1 MEDIQ
6 LREKI
11 KQLAKQHFKDIVGIR
26 RHLHQHPELSF
37 EEAETSLYIRE
48 QLNSTGIPFKKG
60 FVGTGIA
67 GWINGRSE
75 KGMTVALRA
84 DMDALPVHEKN
95 DLPFK
100 SQYEGR
106 MHACGHDLHMSALL
120 GASRILY
127 SLRNEFDG
135 KIWLIFQPAEEK
147 LPGGANLML
156 KEGLFADGLPDVI
169 IGQHVMPLLEA
180 GKVGYR
186 PGKYMAST
194 DEIYLNVKGSGG
206 HAAMPWQ
213 VIDPVLIAAHIIVA
227 LQQIVSRN
235 ANPAIPSVL
244 SFGKVEALGAT
255 NIIPSEVKI
264 AGTFRT
270 MNEIWRKEA
279 HEKIIQMAKSIA
291 TGMGG
296 DCEVD
301 IQHGYPVLFNHEE
314 YTRRAVNYSQKLL
327 GEKNVVDLEF
337 RMTAEDFAYFA
348 EKMPGVF
355 YRFGITDAEGK
366 FSFPLHSSGFMAD
379 EEALETAMANMA
391 YLTLCFLKDG
401 PVSSL

>member
-1 MEDIQ
+1 MEDIH

-11 KQLAKQHFKDIVGIR
+11 KQLAEQHFEDIVGIR
-26 RHLHQHPELSF
+26 RHIHQHPELSF
-37 EEAETSLYIRE
+37 EEEDTSLYIQE

-67 GWINGRSE
+67 GWIYGRTE

-84 DMDALPVHEKN
+84 DMDGLPVHEKN
-95 DLPFK
+95 DLPYK
-100 SQYEGR
+100 SQIEGK

-120 GASRILY
+120 GASRILH
-127 SLRNEFDG
+127 SLRDEFDG
-135 KIWLIFQPAEEK
+135 KILLIFQPAEEK

-156 KEGLFADGLPDVI
+156 QEGVFADGLPDVI
-169 IGQHVMPLLEA
+169 IGQHVMPLLET
-180 GKVGYR
+180 GKIGYR

-194 DEIYLNVKGSGG
+194 DEIYLTVRGSGG

-213 VIDPVLIAAHIIVA
+213 LTDPVLIAAHIIVA
-227 LQQIVSRN
+227 LQQIVSRV

-255 NIIPSEVKI
+255 NIIPSEVKM

-270 MNEIWRKEA
+270 MNEVWRREA
-279 HEKIIQMAKSIA
+279 HEKITHMAKSIA
-291 TGMGG
+291 AGMGG
-296 DCEVD
+296 NCEVD

-314 YTRRAVNYSQKLL
+314 YTRRAVSYSQKLL
-327 GEKNVVDLEF
+327 GDKNVVDLEL

-348 EKMPGVF
+348 EKIPGVF

-366 FSFPLHSSGFMAD
+366 YSSPLHSSGFMAD
-379 EEALETAMANMA
+379 EAALKTAMANMA
-391 YLTLCFLKDG
+391 YLALCFLKDG
-401 PVSSL
+401 PVPDL

>member
-1 MEDIQ
+1 MEDIH

-11 KQLAKQHFKDIVGIR
+11 KQLAEQHFEDIVGIR
-26 RHLHQHPELSF
+26 RHIHQHPELSF
-37 EEAETSLYIRE
+37 EEEETSLYIQE

-67 GWINGRSE
+67 GWIYGRTE

-84 DMDALPVHEKN
+84 DMDGLPVHEKN
-95 DLPFK
+95 DLPYK
-100 SQYEGR
+100 SQIEGK

-120 GASRILY
+120 GASRILH
-127 SLRNEFDG
+127 SLRDEFDG
-135 KIWLIFQPAEEK
+135 KILLIFQPAEEK

-156 KEGLFADGLPDVI
+156 QEGVFDDGLPDVI
-169 IGQHVMPLLEA
+169 IGQHVMPLLET
-180 GKVGYR
+180 GKIGYR

-194 DEIYLNVKGSGG
+194 DEIYLTVSGSGG

-213 VIDPVLIAAHIIVA
+213 LTDPVLIAAHIIVA
-227 LQQIVSRN
+227 LQQIVSRL

-255 NIIPSEVKI
+255 NIIPSEVKM

-270 MNEIWRKEA
+270 MNEVWRREA
-279 HEKIIQMAKSIA
+279 HEKITQMAKSIA
-291 TGMGG
+291 AGMGG
-296 DCEVD
+296 KCEVD

-314 YTRRAVNYSQKLL
+314 YTRRAVSYSQKLL
-327 GEKNVVDLEF
+327 GETNVVDLEL

-348 EKMPGVF
+348 EKIPGVF

-366 FSFPLHSSGFMAD
+366 YSSPLHSSGFMAD
-379 EEALETAMANMA
+379 EEALKTAMANMA
-391 YLTLCFLKDG
+391 YLALCFLKDG
-401 PVSSL
+401 PVPNL

>member
-1 MEDIQ
+1 MEDIH
-6 LREKI
+6 LRERI
-11 KQLAKQHFKDIVGIR
+11 KQLAGQHFHDIVAIR
-26 RHLHQHPELSF
+26 RHIHQHPELSF
-37 EEAETSLYIRE
+37 EEVETSLYIQQE
-48 QLNSTGIPFKKG
+48 LNSTGIPFKKG

-67 GWINGRSE
+67 AWINGRSE

-100 SQYEGR
+100 SVNTGK

-120 GASRILY
+120 GASRILHAL
-127 SLRNEFDG
+127 SDEFDG
-135 KIWLIFQPAEEK
+135 RILLIFQPAEEK

-156 KEGLFADGLPDVI
+156 QEGVFADGLPDVI

-180 GKVGYR
+180 GKIGYR

-194 DEIYLNVKGSGG
+194 DEIYLTVKGSGG

-213 VIDPVLIAAHIIVA
+213 LIDPVLIAAHIIVA
-227 LQQIVSRN
+227 LQQIVSRHT
-235 ANPAIPSVL
+235 NPTIPSVL
-244 SFGKVEALGAT
+244 SFGKVEAMGAT
-255 NIIPSEVKI
+255 NIIPSEVKM

-270 MNEIWRKEA
+270 MNEAWRKEA
-279 HEKIIQMAKSIA
+279 HEKITRMAKSIA

-296 DCEVD
+296 ECEVD

-314 YTRRAVNYSQKLL
+314 YTRRAVSYSKRLL
-327 GEKNVVDLEF
+327 GDNNVTDLEV

-348 EKMPGVF
+348 EKIPGVF
-355 YRFGITDAEGK
+355 YRFGITDGAGK
-366 FSFPLHSSGFMAD
+366 FSSPLHSSGFMAD
-379 EEALETAMANMA
+379 EESLKTAMANMA
-391 YLTLCFLKDG
+391 YLALCFLNDR
-401 PVSSL
+401 PA

>member
-1 MEDIQ
+1 MEDIH

-11 KQLAKQHFKDIVGIR
+11 KQLAEQHFQDIVGIR
-26 RHLHQHPELSF
+26 RHIHQHPELSY
-37 EEAETSLYIRE
+37 EEVETSQYIQE
-48 QLNSTGIPFKKG
+48 QLNSTGIAFKKG

-67 GWINGRSE
+67 GWINGRTE

-84 DMDALPVHEKN
+84 DMDGLPVHEKN

-100 SQYEGR
+100 SQNEGK

-120 GASRILY
+120 GASRILH
-127 SLRNEFDG
+127 SLRGEFDG
-135 KIWLIFQPAEEK
+135 KILLIFQPAEEK
-147 LPGGANLML
+147 LPGGASLML
-156 KEGLFADGLPDVI
+156 KEGVFADGLPDVI

-180 GKVGYR
+180 GKIGYR

-194 DEIYLNVKGSGG
+194 DEIYITVKGSGG

-213 VIDPVLIAAHIIVA
+213 LTDPVLIAAHIIIA
-227 LQQIVSRN
+227 LQQIVSRH

-255 NIIPSEVKI
+255 NIIPSEVKM

-270 MNEIWRKEA
+270 MNEVWRKEA
-279 HEKIIQMAKSIA
+279 HERITQMAKSIA
-291 TGMGG
+291 AGMGG
-296 DCEVD
+296 ECEVD

-314 YTRRAVNYSQKLL
+314 YTRRAISYSRELL
-327 GEKNVVDLEF
+327 GEKNVVDLEL

-348 EKMPGVF
+348 EKIPGVF
-355 YRFGITDAEGK
+355 YRFGITDSAGK
-366 FSFPLHSSGFMAD
+366 YSSPLHSSGFMAD
-379 EEALETAMANMA
+379 EEALKTAMANMA
-391 YLTLCFLKDG
+391 YVALCFLKDG
-401 PVSSL
+401 PAF

>member
-1 MEDIQ
+1 MEDIH

-11 KQLAKQHFKDIVGIR
+11 KLLAEQHFKDIVGIR
-26 RHLHQHPELSF
+26 RHIHQYPELSF
-37 EEAETSLYIRE
+37 EEVETSLYIQE

-60 FVGTGIA
+60 FVGTGIS

-84 DMDALPVHEKN
+84 DMDGLPVHEKN

-100 SQYEGR
+100 SKNEGK

-120 GASRILY
+120 GASRILH
-127 SLRNEFDG
+127 SLRDEFDG
-135 KIWLIFQPAEEK
+135 KILLIFQPAEEK

-156 KEGLFADGLPDVI
+156 QEGVFADGLPDVI

-180 GKVGYR
+180 GKIGYR

-194 DEIYLNVKGSGG
+194 DEIYLTVRGSGG

-213 VIDPVLIAAHIIVA
+213 LTDPVLIAAYIIVA
-227 LQQIVSRN
+227 LQQIVSRH

-255 NIIPSEVKI
+255 NIIPSEVKM

-270 MNEIWRKEA
+270 MNEVWRNEA
-279 HEKIIQMAKSIA
+279 HEKITQMAKSIA
-291 TGMGG
+291 AGMGG

-314 YTRRAVNYSQKLL
+314 YTRRAVSYSQKLL
-327 GEKNVVDLEF
+327 GEKNVVDLEL

-348 EKMPGVF
+348 EKIPGVF
-355 YRFGITDAEGK
+355 YRFGITDMEGK
-366 FSFPLHSSGFMAD
+366 YLSPLHSSGFMAD
-379 EEALETAMANMA
+379 EEALKTAMANMA
-391 YLTLCFLKDG
+391 YLALCFLNDG
-401 PVSSL
+401 PSQNL

>member
-1 MEDIQ
+1 MEDIH
-6 LREKI
+6 LHAKI
-11 KQLAKQHFKDIVGIR
+11 KQLAEQYFQDIVAIR
-26 RHLHQHPELSF
+26 RHIHQHPELSY
-37 EEAETSLYIRE
+37 EEVETSLYIQD
-48 QLNSTGIPFKKG
+48 QLNSAGIPFKKG

-67 GWINGRSE
+67 GWISGRTE

-84 DMDALPVHEKN
+84 DMDGLPVHEKN

-100 SQYEGR
+100 SKNDGK

-127 SLRNEFDG
+127 SLRGEFDG
-135 KIWLIFQPAEEK
+135 KVLLIFQPAEEK
-147 LPGGANLML
+147 LPGGASLML
-156 KEGLFADGLPDVI
+156 KEGVFADGLPDVI

-180 GKVGYR
+180 GKIGYR

-194 DEIYLNVKGSGG
+194 DEIYITVKGSGG

-213 VIDPVLIAAHIIVA
+213 LTDPVLIAAHIIVA

-244 SFGKVEALGAT
+244 SFGKVEAPGAT
-255 NIIPSEVKI
+255 NIIPSEVKM

-270 MNEIWRKEA
+270 MNEAWRKEA
-279 HEKIIQMAKSIA
+279 HEKIAQMAKSIA

-296 DCEVD
+296 ECEVD
-301 IQHGYPVLFNHEE
+301 IQHGYPVLFNHED
-314 YTRRAVNYSQKLL
+314 YTRRAISYSRKLL
-327 GEKNVVDLEF
+327 GEQNVVDLEL

-348 EKMPGVF
+348 EKIPGVF
-355 YRFGITDAEGK
+355 YRFGITDQAGK
-366 FSFPLHSSGFMAD
+366 YSSPLHSSGFMAD
-379 EEALETAMANMA
+379 EESLKTAMANMA
-391 YLTLCFLKDG
+391 YVAFCFLKDG
-401 PVSSL
+401 PAL

>member
-1 MEDIQ
+1 MEDIH
-6 LREKI
+6 LRDKI
-11 KQLAKQHFKDIVGIR
+11 KQLAEQHFKDIVGIR
-26 RHLHQHPELSF
+26 RHIHQHPELSF
-37 EEAETSLYIRE
+37 EEVKTSLYIQE

-67 GWINGRSE
+67 GWINGRTE
-75 KGMTVALRA
+75 KGMTIALRA
-84 DMDALPVHEKN
+84 DMDGLPVHEKN

-100 SQYEGR
+100 SQNEGK

-120 GASRILY
+120 GASRILH

-135 KIWLIFQPAEEK
+135 KIILIFQPAEEK

-156 KEGLFADGLPDVI
+156 QEGVFADGLPDVI
-169 IGQHVMPLLEA
+169 IGQHVMPLLES
-180 GKVGYR
+180 GKIGYR

-194 DEIYLNVKGSGG
+194 DEIYLIVKGSGG

-213 VIDPVLIAAHIIVA
+213 LTDPVLIAAHIIVA
-227 LQQIVSRN
+227 LQQIVSRH

-255 NIIPSEVKI
+255 NIIPSEVKMS
-264 AGTFRT
+264 GTFRT
-270 MNEIWRKEA
+270 MNEVWRKEA
-279 HEKIIQMAKSIA
+279 HEKITQMAKAIA
-291 TGMGG
+291 AGMGG

-301 IQHGYPVLFNHEE
+301 ILHGYPVLFNHEE
-314 YTRRAVNYSQKLL
+314 YTRRAVSYSQRLL
-327 GEKNVVDLEF
+327 GEKNVVDLEL

-348 EKMPGVF
+348 EKIPGVF

-366 FSFPLHSSGFMAD
+366 YSSPLHSSGFMAD
-379 EEALETAMANMA
+379 EEALKTAMANMA
-391 YLTLCFLKDG
+391 YVAMCFLKDG
-401 PVSSL
+401 PAPNL

>member
-1 MEDIQ
+1 MEDIH
-6 LREKI
+6 LRERI
-11 KQLAKQHFKDIVGIR
+11 KQLAGQHFHDIVAIR
-26 RHLHQHPELSF
+26 RHIHQHPELSF
-37 EEAETSLYIRE
+37 EEVETSLYIQQE
-48 QLNSTGIPFKKG
+48 LNSTGIPFKKG

-67 GWINGRSE
+67 AWINGRSE

-100 SQYEGR
+100 SVNTGK

-120 GASRILY
+120 GASRILHAL
-127 SLRNEFDG
+127 SDEFDG
-135 KIWLIFQPAEEK
+135 RILLIFQPAEEK

-156 KEGLFADGLPDVI
+156 QEGVFADGLPDVI

-180 GKVGYR
+180 GKIGYR

-194 DEIYLNVKGSGG
+194 DEIYLTVKGSGG

-213 VIDPVLIAAHIIVA
+213 LIDPVLIAAHIIVA
-227 LQQIVSRN
+227 LQQIVSRHT
-235 ANPAIPSVL
+235 NPTIPSVL
-244 SFGKVEALGAT
+244 SFGKVEAMGAT

-270 MNEIWRKEA
+270 MNEAWRKEA
-279 HEKIIQMAKSIA
+279 HEKITRMAKSIA

-296 DCEVD
+296 ECEVD

-314 YTRRAVNYSQKLL
+314 YTRRAVSYSKRLL
-327 GEKNVVDLEF
+327 GDNNVTDLEV

-348 EKMPGVF
+348 EKIPGVF
-355 YRFGITDAEGK
+355 YRFGITDGAGK
-366 FSFPLHSSGFMAD
+366 FSSPLHSSGFMAD
-379 EEALETAMANMA
+379 EESLKTAMANMA
-391 YLTLCFLKDG
+391 YLALCFLNDR
-401 PVSSL
+401 PA

>member
-1 MEDIQ
+1 MEDIH

-11 KQLAKQHFKDIVGIR
+11 KQLAEQHFKDIVGIR
-26 RHLHQHPELSF
+26 RHIHQHPELSF
-37 EEAETSLYIRE
+37 EEVETSLYIQE

-67 GWINGRSE
+67 GWINGRNE

-84 DMDALPVHEKN
+84 DMDGLPVHEKN

-100 SQYEGR
+100 SQNEGK

-120 GASRILY
+120 GASRILH
-127 SLRNEFDG
+127 SLSDEFDG
-135 KIWLIFQPAEEK
+135 KILLIFQPAEEK

-156 KEGLFADGLPDVI
+156 QEGVFADGLPDVI

-180 GKVGYR
+180 GKIGYR

-194 DEIYLNVKGSGG
+194 DEIYLTVKGSGG

-213 VIDPVLIAAHIIVA
+213 LTDPVLIAAHIIVA
-227 LQQIVSRN
+227 LQQIVSRH

-255 NIIPSEVKI
+255 NIIPSEVKM

-270 MNEIWRKEA
+270 MNEVWRKEA
-279 HEKIIQMAKSIA
+279 HEKITQMAKSIA
-291 TGMGG
+291 AGMGG

-314 YTRRAVNYSQKLL
+314 YTRRAVSYSQRLL
-327 GEKNVVDLEF
+327 GEINVVDLEL

-348 EKMPGVF
+348 EKIPGVF
-355 YRFGITDAEGK
+355 YRFGITDAKGK
-366 FSFPLHSSGFMAD
+366 FSSPLHSSGFMAD
-379 EEALETAMANMA
+379 EEALKTAMANMA
-391 YLTLCFLKDG
+391 YVAMSFLKDG
-401 PVSSL
+401 PAPNL

>member
-1 MEDIQ
+1 MEDIH

-11 KQLAKQHFKDIVGIR
+11 KQLAELHFKDIVGIR
-26 RHLHQHPELSF
+26 RHIHQHPELSF
-37 EEAETSLYIRE
+37 EEVETSLYIQE
-48 QLNSTGIPFKKG
+48 QLNFTGIPFKKG

-67 GWINGRSE
+67 GWINGRNE
-75 KGMTVALRA
+75 NGMIVALRA
-84 DMDALPVHEKN
+84 DMDGLPVHEKN

-100 SQYEGR
+100 SQNEGK

-120 GASRILY
+120 GASRILH
-127 SLRNEFDG
+127 SLRDEFDG
-135 KIWLIFQPAEEK
+135 KILLIFQPAEEK

-156 KEGLFADGLPDVI
+156 QEGVFADGLPDVI

-180 GKVGYR
+180 GKIGYR

-194 DEIYLNVKGSGG
+194 DEIYLTVKGSGG

-213 VIDPVLIAAHIIVA
+213 LTDPVLIAAHIIVA
-227 LQQIVSRN
+227 LQQIVSRH

-255 NIIPSEVKI
+255 NIIPSEVKM

-270 MNEIWRKEA
+270 MNEVWRKEA
-279 HEKIIQMAKSIA
+279 HEKITQMAKSIA
-291 TGMGG
+291 AGMGG

-314 YTRRAVNYSQKLL
+314 YTRRAVSYSQRLL
-327 GEKNVVDLEF
+327 GEKNVVDLEL

-348 EKMPGVF
+348 EKIPGVF
-355 YRFGITDAEGK
+355 YRFGITDAKGK
-366 FSFPLHSSGFMAD
+366 FSSPLHSSGFMAD
-379 EEALETAMANMA
+379 EEALKTAMANMA
-391 YLTLCFLKDG
+391 YVAMCFLKDG
-401 PVSSL
+401 PAPNV

>member
-1 MEDIQ
+1 MEDFQ
-6 LREKI
+6 LRETI
-11 KQLAKQHFKDIVGIR
+11 KQLAEQHFQDIVGIR
-26 RHLHQHPELSF
+26 RHIHQHPELSY
-37 EEAETSLYIRE
+37 EEVETSLYIQD

-67 GWINGRSE
+67 GWINGRTE

-84 DMDALPVHEKN
+84 DMDGLPVHEKN

-100 SQYEGR
+100 SLNEGK

-120 GASRILY
+120 GASRILH
-127 SLRNEFDG
+127 SLRGEFDG
-135 KIWLIFQPAEEK
+135 KILLIFQPAEEK

-156 KEGLFADGLPDVI
+156 KEDVFADGLPDVI
-169 IGQHVMPLLEA
+169 IGQHVMPLLES
-180 GKVGYR
+180 GKIGYR

-194 DEIYLNVKGSGG
+194 DEIYITVKGSGG

-213 VIDPVLIAAHIIVA
+213 LTDPVLIAAHIIVA
-227 LQQIVSRN
+227 LQQIVSRH

-255 NIIPSEVKI
+255 NIIPSEVKM

-270 MNEIWRKEA
+270 MNEVWRKEA
-279 HEKIIQMAKSIA
+279 HEKITHMARSIA
-291 TGMGG
+291 AGMGG

-301 IQHGYPVLFNHEE
+301 ILHGYPVLFNHEE
-314 YTRRAVNYSQKLL
+314 YTRRAVSYSQKLL
-327 GEKNVVDLEF
+327 GEKNVVDLEL

-348 EKMPGVF
+348 EKIPGVF
-355 YRFGITDAEGK
+355 YRFGITDAAGK
-366 FSFPLHSSGFMAD
+366 YSSPLHSSGFMAD
-379 EEALETAMANMA
+379 EEALKTAMANMA
-391 YLTLCFLKDG
+391 YVALCFLKDG
-401 PVSSL
+401 PA